1 MYSKN
6 VLVDLGEDK
15 SKFDT
20 EKSVQLIELQENGK
34 EKSVSFLQAVDNQEE
49 PIIDKELPKQEEEPE
64 SEEEEEED
72 IQIYSVN

>member
-6 VLVDLGEDK
+6 VLVELGEDK

-34 EKSVSFLQAVDNQEE
+34 EKSVSFSQAVDNQEE